1 MVGGGHSHFHVQPT
15 CSVEVVLC
23 CVVDGVVTK
32 MTSLNAYMTPILSGI
47 MDEENNRVDKKISFT
62 IFVKGVHYVL
72 WEGFSL
78 AYELILL
85 SSLCYFQ
92 PLTPVLSSQ

>member
-47 MDEENNRVDKKISFT
+47 MDEDNNRVDKKISFT
-62 IFVKGVHYVL
+62 IFVKGVQYVV

-92 PLTPVLSSQ
+92 PLTPVLSSP